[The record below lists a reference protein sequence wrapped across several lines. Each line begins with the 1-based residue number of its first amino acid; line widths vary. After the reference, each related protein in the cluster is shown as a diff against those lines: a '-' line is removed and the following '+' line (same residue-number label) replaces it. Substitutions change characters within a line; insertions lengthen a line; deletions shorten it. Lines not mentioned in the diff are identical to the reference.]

1 MRKIAELW
9 RKIRFRTIWRE
20 LMRAYEMDHDMPIY
34 AYVRRDQANGDTKLS
49 RFEVVTAFVGDNAL
63 VLECAEDPEDQGE

>member
-20 LMRAYEMDHDMPIY
+20 LMRAYEMDHDMPFMPMSGEIK
-34 AYVRRDQANGDTKLS
+34 RMETLS
-49 RFEVVTAFVGDNAL
+49 
-63 VLECAEDPEDQGE
+63 